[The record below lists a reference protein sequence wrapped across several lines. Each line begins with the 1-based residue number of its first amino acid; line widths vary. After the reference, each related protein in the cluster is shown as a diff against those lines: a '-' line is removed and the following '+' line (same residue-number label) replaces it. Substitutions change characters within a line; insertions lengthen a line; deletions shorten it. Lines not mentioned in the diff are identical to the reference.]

1 MFNIILGYIWHYV
14 VWAWPYFAVMA
25 SLALVN
31 IGMFYLGR
39 WLEHRKWRREIKSG
53 KLLGELAQEQLKK
66 RDARNRQLTGVIKY
80 REDQIE
86 RVGIKHQQL
95 LGLAQEMINVAVS
108 EESKTLRRR
117 KRAWKSS
124 ATLNADEMW
133 KINEYTMDCFK
144 EEQSE

>member
-1 MFNIILGYIWHYV
+1 MVDIILSYIWHYL
-14 VWAWPYFAVMA
+14 VWAWPYFAVIA

-31 IGMFYLGR
+31 IAIFHAGR
-39 WLEHRKWRREIKSG
+39 WVEHRKWRREIKSG

-108 EESKTLRRR
+108 EESETLRRR
-117 KRAWKSS
+117 KRA
-124 ATLNADEMW
+124 
-133 KINEYTMDCFK
+133 
-144 EEQSE
+144 